1 MTLTNN
7 TTQILLQYIVSTQE
21 FSVNCRQ
28 FVSVIVK
35 NIVKKAYGNHSYTHY
50 EEQQR
55 KEGEAVDGDENDPKN
70 YIDANNLQLL

>member
-21 FSVNCRQ
+21 YPLNCRL

-35 NIVKKAYGNHSYTHY
+35 NIIKKAYGNHSYTHY
-50 EEQQR
+50 EEQKR
-55 KEGEAVDGDENDPKN
+55 KEGEAVDGDENDPQN
-70 YIDANNLQLL
+70 FIDVNSLQVL